1 MVISSPPSPP
11 SQSIGDVRS
20 HGHDGANFKRLYRI
34 ENECGR
40 GGFGTVYSAFTG
52 DGTCVAVKYIARR
65 NVTEWAKLDGKT
77 VPLELVLLMRC
88 QPVEGVINVIDW
100 FERQDGYLIVMERL
114 PNCCDLFDYISQEG
128 PLSESVARKI
138 FKQVVDAVME
148 CKKLGIYHRDIKDE
162 NIIIDKNTAN
172 IKIIDFGSGAYVK
185 DGKYTDFEGTRV
197 YSPPEWIKEGC
208 YEGEEAT
215 VWSLG
220 VLLYDMVQGDIP
232 FRSDDHICTAALHWR
247 SAVSEECGNL
257 IRGCLS
263 VRPSERLGLSS
274 LSHDD
279 WLSASSSS
287 SSSLS
292 LLLPARHKK
301 TSVPDRLVH
310 SHPRLIRGHTS
321 VSAPR
326 SIMEVNGTSSPPS
339 LPSHN
344 DGEIEY
350 AEEMKEIMDNSSN
363 VSSVCGSWPRF
374 VSTPTRSLSIKY
386 WTKGS
391 TGEGKSS
398 RSSGGSSGYC
408 STSAA
413 LSPPTGSLNGALMLG
428 SY

>member
-1 MVISSPPSPP
+1 MEGNYIL
-11 SQSIGDVRS
+11 IG
-20 HGHDGANFKRLYRI
+20 
-34 ENECGR
+34 
-40 GGFGTVYSAFTG
+40 
-52 DGTCVAVKYIARR
+52 
-65 NVTEWAKLDGKT
+65 
-77 VPLELVLLMRC
+77 
-88 QPVEGVINVIDW
+88 
-100 FERQDGYLIVMERL
+100 
-114 PNCCDLFDYISQEG
+114 
-128 PLSESVARKI
+128 
-138 FKQVVDAVME
+138 
-148 CKKLGIYHRDIKDE
+148 
-162 NIIIDKNTAN
+162 
-172 IKIIDFGSGAYVK
+172 
-185 DGKYTDFEGTRV
+185 GTRV

-247 SAVSEECGNL
+247 SAVSEGESLSLLSILMMIITECGNL